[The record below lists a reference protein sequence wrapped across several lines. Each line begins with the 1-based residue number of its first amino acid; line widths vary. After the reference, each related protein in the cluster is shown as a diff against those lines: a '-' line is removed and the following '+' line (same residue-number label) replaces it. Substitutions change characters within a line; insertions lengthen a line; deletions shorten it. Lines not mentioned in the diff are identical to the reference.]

1 MYSFLDDKE
10 LYGAPL
16 VASAPPT
23 VPASGAVMQG
33 GVHPSGARR
42 APPPVASPPAEQD
55 PGVLPVSLEVFLKTI
70 AHLEKRL
77 LALEEKVLLSTQ
89 RMEQQVKEVGL
100 AHAKRSDVNWWGF
113 ALSIALAV
121 GLSVL
126 LMRSFGRQPALSEP
140 LPQAPQVVVPLQAP
154 LPQAASGMPPTPVYL
169 MTAPQTFLSALPK
182 T

>member
-16 VASAPPT
+16 VPTAPPPG
-23 VPASGAVMQG
+23 PASGSILQG
-33 GVHPSGARR
+33 GVHPSGGRR
-42 APPPVASPPAEQD
+42 APPPVVSPAEQD
-55 PGVLPVSLEVFLKTI
+55 PGALPVSLEVFLKTI

-77 LALEEKVLLSTQ
+77 LALEEKVLVSAQ
-89 RMEQQVKEVGL
+89 KMEQQVKEVSL
-100 AHAKRSDVNWWGF
+100 AHAKRSDVNWWAF
-113 ALSIALAV
+113 ALAIALAV

-126 LMRSFGRQPALSEP
+126 LMRSFGRPPVLSEP
-140 LPQAPQVVVPLQAP
+140 LPQAPQVVMPLQAP
-154 LPQAASGMPPTPVYL
+154 LPAASGMPPTPVYL